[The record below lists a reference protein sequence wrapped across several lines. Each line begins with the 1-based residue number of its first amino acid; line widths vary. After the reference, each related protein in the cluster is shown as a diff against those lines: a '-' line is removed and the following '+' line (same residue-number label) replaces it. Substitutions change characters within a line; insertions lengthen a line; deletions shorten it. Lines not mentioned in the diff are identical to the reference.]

1 MKSCK
6 SAGKGSK
13 AIKHHVSTPASLSLA
28 PSSSIAHQG
37 EREGYDVSTVKISD
51 LGLEVSH

>member
-1 MKSCK
+1 MESCK